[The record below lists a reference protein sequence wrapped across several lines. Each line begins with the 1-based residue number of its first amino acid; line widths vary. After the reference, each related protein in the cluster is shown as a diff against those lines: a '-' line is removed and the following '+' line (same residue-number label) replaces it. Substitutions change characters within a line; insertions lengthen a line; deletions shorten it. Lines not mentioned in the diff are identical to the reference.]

1 MVARNISRNAL
12 LAEKCTLAR
21 TFFSRLL
28 GLQFKKDLP
37 SGYGLLITPCKSI
50 HTFFMRFPIDA
61 VFVDKNNTV
70 LHIRE
75 GIKPW
80 RTSKVMMGARS
91 VLELPCGIVS
101 ATGTKVG
108 DKLEFFKGT
117 DALR

>member
-1 MVARNISRNAL
+1 MVVKNISRNTL
-12 LAEKCTLAR
+12 LAEKCILAR

-28 GLQFKKDLP
+28 GLQFKKNLP
-37 SGYGLLITPCKSI
+37 SGCGLLITPCKSI

-80 RTSKVMMGARS
+80 RVSKVVLDARS
-91 VLELPCGIVS
+91 VLELPNGAVS

-108 DKLEFFKGT
+108 DKLEFLQDT
-117 DALR
+117 VATR

>member
-1 MVARNISRNAL
+1 MVVRNISRNAL
-12 LAEKCTLAR
+12 LAEKCIQAR
-21 TFFSRLL
+21 TFFSRLK

-70 LHIRE
+70 LHIQE

-80 RTSKVMMGARS
+80 RASKVILNARS
-91 VLELPCGIVS
+91 VLELPGGIVS
-101 ATGTKVG
+101 ATGTDVG
-108 DKLEFFKGT
+108 DKLEFHQGT
-117 DALR
+117 VAL